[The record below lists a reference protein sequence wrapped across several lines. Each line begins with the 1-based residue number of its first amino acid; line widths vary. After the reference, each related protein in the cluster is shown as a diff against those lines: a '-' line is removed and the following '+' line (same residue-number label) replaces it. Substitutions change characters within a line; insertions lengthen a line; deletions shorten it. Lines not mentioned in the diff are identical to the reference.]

1 MQITT
6 CAGSGMHLLQ
16 QLQQNKKRIY
26 LTTPVLGEFYAAAA
40 AAGAAGVIEENNL
53 CWQWSC

>member
-40 AAGAAGVIEENNL
+40 AGAAGVIEENNL

>member
-1 MQITT
+1 VVCTFCSNFNKT
-6 CAGSGMHLLQ
+6 
-16 QLQQNKKRIY
+16 KKRIY
-26 LTTPVLGEFYAAAA
+26 LTTQVLGEFYAAA